1 MPHIHVMSVT
11 TLRNVALAAV
21 PTIATAFLGSLA
33 TQPQIT
39 GWYATIIKPSFN
51 PPNWIFGPVWTLLFA
66 MMAYA
71 AFRILQRPAGTPGR
85 DTAIKLFFLQL
96 AVNGSWSWAFFGA
109 QSPLLGMLVI
119 VPLLLLILGTIR
131 LFRPLDRLA
140 STLLVPYGLW
150 VSFATLLNVSIWW
163 LNR

>member
-1 MPHIHVMSVT
+1 MPHISWMLKT
-11 TLRNVALAAV
+11 TLRNAALATI
-21 PTIATAFLGSLA
+21 PTFAAAFLGSLA

-39 GWYATIIKPSFN
+39 GWYATVIKPSFN

-85 DTAIKLFFLQL
+85 SNALKLFFLQL
-96 AVNGSWSWAFFGA
+96 VMNASWSWAFFGS
-109 QSPLLGMLVI
+109 QSPLLGLLVI
-119 VPLLLLILGTIR
+119 VPLLLMILGTIM

-140 STLLVPYGLW
+140 GALLVPYALW
-150 VSFATLLNVSIWW
+150 VSFATLLNMSIWW